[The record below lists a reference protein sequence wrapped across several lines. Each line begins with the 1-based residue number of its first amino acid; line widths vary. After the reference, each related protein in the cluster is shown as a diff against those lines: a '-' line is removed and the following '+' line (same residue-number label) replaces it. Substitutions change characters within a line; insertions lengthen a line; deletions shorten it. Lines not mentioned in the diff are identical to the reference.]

1 MWRSQTRDTQ
11 NVSFLNGLYSAV
23 VITRE
28 TEDQRGQHR
37 STVDG
42 NWGSMGTYEKD
53 IWGGLL
59 SLFLTFAGKSIDI
72 TFQELISEEVYGN
85 GMEFRS

>member
-1 MWRSQTRDTQ
+1 M
-11 NVSFLNGLYSAV
+11 
-23 VITRE
+23 
-28 TEDQRGQHR
+28 
-37 STVDG
+37 DG

-72 TFQELISEEVYGN
+72 TFQEMISEEVYGN
-85 GMEFRS
+85 GMEFGS